1 MFHSQP
7 YYPQWYDNDTLS
19 FTATLLPDNASFVNN
34 QYVFSS
40 FEYGY
45 VDNLP
50 NSAEDSA
57 FDIDW
62 AVNPDGTPAN
72 LASIDFVRIQNGVI
86 GCNTTTGELSTEV
99 SAIYSLNQT
108 DK

>member
-1 MFHSQP
+1 M
-7 YYPQWYDNDTLS
+7 
-19 FTATLLPDNASFVNN
+19 
-34 QYVFSS
+34 SS

-50 NSAEDSA
+50 NSETNST

-72 LASIDFVRIQNGVI
+72 LDHIDFIKIQNGSI
-86 GCNTTTGELSTEV
+86 GCNDLTGEQSTEV
-99 SAIYSLNQT
+99 SAIYNLNP
-108 DK
+108 KE

>member
-1 MFHSQP
+1 M
-7 YYPQWYDNDTLS
+7 
-19 FTATLLPDNASFVNN
+19 
-34 QYVFSS
+34 FSS

-45 VDNLP
+45 VDNKP
-50 NSAEDSA
+50 NSLETSA

-62 AVNPDGTPAN
+62 AVNPDGTPAD
-72 LASIDFVRIQNGVI
+72 LAGIDFIRIQNGVI